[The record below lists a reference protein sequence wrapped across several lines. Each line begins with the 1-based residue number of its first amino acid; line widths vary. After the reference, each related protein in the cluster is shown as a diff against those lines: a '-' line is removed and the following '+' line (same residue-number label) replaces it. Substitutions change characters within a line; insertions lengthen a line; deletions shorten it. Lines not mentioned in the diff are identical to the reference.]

1 MLGIIDSCAPRECDA
16 KVDEVENT
24 IQTVGRARYGG
35 TLGNR
40 VSRANRDRT
49 GRVVSPWLKNVYD
62 FKSKYGSYMEL
73 LI

>member
-1 MLGIIDSCAPRECDA
+1 MLGIIDGCAPRECDA
-16 KVDEVENT
+16 KVDEGENT

-40 VSRANRDRT
+40 ARANRDRT
-49 GRVVSPWLKNVYD
+49 GRVVSPWLKNVYV
-62 FKSKYGSYMEL
+62 FKSKYGSYVEL